1 MSLVA
6 NKRNRNADVP
16 EHLRVTPLAVTP
28 SSVVEWIKPEKP
40 SALEERC
47 MELLQPGDYE
57 IYDEK
62 LANFLDEAREI
73 FIRSGVTSMLRS
85 GDLIVGLY
93 TANGDLAN
101 ASAGTYL
108 HCVTATLPVKYI
120 MQEFYAEPTVGVR
133 DGDIF
138 YANEARYGGIH
149 NCDQMAMMPV
159 FNDGELIAWTC
170 ALAHQPE
177 TGAIEPGGMPLS
189 ARSRNDEGMKITPL
203 KIGENFQIRADVLR
217 MFENFIGRAPRM
229 QAVDTRARVTGAD
242 RLRVRIVDLARE
254 KGNDFVRGLLRR
266 LVVVAEKAVR
276 QRIARWNDGVYRST
290 IFIDTI
296 GREPA
301 LVRGVLTAE
310 KRGDSIVMDFT
321 GSSPEN
327 DSSYNCYPHIAA
339 AHAAIYIYAYPF
351 HDLPVSNGTLA
362 AFEWKVPPGSVFN
375 AGADAAISNS
385 PTVNSLVMSLT
396 PQVFARM
403 MYDSPDRLQVGAPN
417 SNNGSAVIFA
427 GVNQYG
433 IPVAELEATT
443 LNTEGQ
449 GARVDM
455 DGVHAYG
462 FPWAHAGRSPD
473 AEDSETEYQFLRLF
487 LNLREDGGGFGKFQ
501 GGSATE
507 TALVPYHVPYFF
519 WQGLGKSSAISCAV
533 GLFGGYPSSACP
545 GIWVR
550 NTDLIEK
557 MGRGDVDLPK
567 NAVELATE
575 RTIRGEY
582 VFENINRPTR
592 IGMNGDVIVQFAAG
606 GAGYGD
612 VLQRDP
618 AAVVADVRAG
628 IVSRWAA
635 ENVYCVRF
643 DPQSFLVE
651 EAATKRA
658 RDAERRRRLARAK
671 AWPDFEKEWSKLRPD
686 ADALKHFGSWPDGVR
701 ETPLVRI

>member
-1 MSLVA
+1 MSPV
-6 NKRNRNADVP
+6 KEERIEVP
-16 EHLRVTPLAVTP
+16 EHLRVRPLTVTP
-28 SSVVEWIKPEKP
+28 SSVVGWIKPEAP
-40 SALEERC
+40 SALEKRC
-47 MELLQPGDYE
+47 MELLKPGDYE
-57 IYDEK
+57 IFDEK
-62 LANFLDEAREI
+62 IANFLDEAREI

-120 MQEFYAEPTVGVR
+120 MQEFYADPTVGVR
-133 DGDIF
+133 EGDIF
-138 YANEARYGGIH
+138 YANEARFGGIH

-159 FNDGELIAWTC
+159 FHDGELIAWTA

-177 TGAIEPGGMPLS
+177 TGAVEPGGMPLS
-189 ARSRNDEGMKITPL
+189 ARSRNDEGMKLTPI
-203 KIGENFQIRADVLR
+203 KIGENFKIRADMLR
-217 MFENFIGRAPRM
+217 MMENFIGRAPRM

-242 RLRVRIVDLARE
+242 RLRVRIVELAVE

-266 LVVVAEKAVR
+266 LVVEAEQAAR
-276 QRIARWNDGVYRST
+276 RRISTWNDGVYRST

-301 LVRGVLTAE
+301 LVRGVLTAT
-310 KRGDSIVMDFT
+310 KRGDSIIMDFT

-327 DSSYNCYPHIAA
+327 DSPYNCYPHIAA

-351 HDLPVSNGTLA
+351 SDLPVSNGTLA
-362 AFEWKVPPGSVFN
+362 AFEWRVPEGCLFN

-403 MYDSPDRLQVGAPN
+403 MFDSPDRIQIGAPN
-417 SNNGSAVIFA
+417 SNNGSAIIFA
-427 GVNQYG
+427 GLNQYG

-449 GARVDM
+449 GARTDM

-473 AEDSETEYQFLRLF
+473 GEDTETEYQFLRLF
-487 LNLREDGGGFGKFQ
+487 FNLREDSGGFGKFQ
-501 GGSATE
+501 GGAGTE

-519 WQGLGKSSAISCAV
+519 WQGLGKSSAISCSA

-550 NTDLIEK
+550 NTNLFEK
-557 MGRGDVDLPK
+557 MNRGDADLPA
-567 NAVELATE
+567 NAVQLATA
-575 RTIRGEY
+575 RTIRGDY

-592 IGMNGDVIVQFAAG
+592 VGMNGDVVVQFAAG
-606 GAGYGD
+606 GGGYGD
-612 VLQRDP
+612 VLLRDP
-618 AAVVADVRAG
+618 AAVMADVRAG
-628 IVSRWAA
+628 LISRWTA
-635 ENVYCVRF
+635 ENVYAVRF
-643 DPQSFLVE
+643 DAETLRLDE
-651 EAATKRA
+651 EATQRA
-658 RDAERRRRLARAK
+658 RDEERRRRLARGKTWDAFH
-671 AWPDFEKEWSKLRPD
+671 AEWSALRPD
-686 ADALKHFGSWPDGVR
+686 ADALKHFGSWPDGIR

>member
-1 MSLVA
+1 MSLAARA
-6 NKRNRNADVP
+6 NRDVP
-16 EHLRVTPLAVTP
+16 EHLRVTPIDVTP
-28 SSVVEWIKPEKP
+28 SNVVEWIKPEPP
-40 SALEERC
+40 SALERRC
-47 MELLQPGDYE
+47 MELLRPGDYE

-62 LANFLDEAREI
+62 IANFLDEAREI

-85 GDLIVGLY
+85 GDLIVALY

-120 MQEFYAEPTVGVR
+120 MQEFYADPTVRVR

-138 YANEARYGGIH
+138 YANEARFGGIH

-159 FNDGELIAWTC
+159 FHEGELIAWTA

-189 ARSRNDEGMKITPL
+189 ARSRNDEGMKLTPI
-203 KIGENFQIRADVLR
+203 KIGENFKIRSDMLR
-217 MFENFIGRAPRM
+217 MMENFIGRAPRM

-242 RLRVRIVDLARE
+242 RLRVRIQELARE
-254 KGNDFVRGLLRR
+254 KGSDFVRGLLRR
-266 LVVVAEKAVR
+266 LVVAAEQAVR
-276 QRIARWNDGVYRST
+276 KRISRWNDGVYRST
-290 IFIDTI
+290 VFIDTI

-301 LVRGVLTAE
+301 LVRSVLTAV
-310 KRGDSIVMDFT
+310 KKGDSIVMDFT
-321 GSSPEN
+321 GTSPEN
-327 DSSYNCYPHIAA
+327 DSPYNCYPHIAA

-362 AFEWKVPPGSVFN
+362 AFEWKVPSGCVLN

-403 MYDSPDRLQVGAPN
+403 MYDSPDRIQIGAPN

-433 IPVAELEATT
+433 VPVAELEATT

-449 GARVDM
+449 GARTDM

-473 AEDSETEYQFLRLF
+473 AEDAETEYQFLRLF
-487 LNLREDGGGFGKFQ
+487 LNLRQDSGGFGKFQ
-501 GGSATE
+501 GGAGTE
-507 TALVPYHVPYFF
+507 TALVPYHVPHFF
-519 WQGLGKSSAISCAV
+519 WQGLGKSSAISCSI

-550 NTDLIEK
+550 NTNLLEK
-557 MGRGDVDLPK
+557 MARGDADLPA
-567 NAVELATE
+567 NAVEIATE

-582 VFENINRPTR
+582 VFESINRPTR
-592 IGMNGDVIVQFAAG
+592 VGLNGDVIVQLAAG
-606 GAGYGD
+606 GGGYGD
-612 VLQRDP
+612 VLQRDS

-628 IVSRWAA
+628 LVSRWTA
-635 ENVYCVRF
+635 ENIYCVRF
-643 DPQSFLVE
+643 DAESLQIDAEGTRLARE
-651 EAATKRA
+651 E
-658 RDAERRRRLARAK
+658 ERRRRLARAK
-671 AWPDFEKEWSKLRPD
+671 PWTEFEKEWSRQRPD
-686 ADALKHFGSWPDGVR
+686 ADSLKHFGRWPDGVR